1 MGALKKPV
9 ENASIVPFTNL
20 GNYSKSNYLI
30 SAKYQSTLL
39 ENQILAMSLQR
50 VHMEGNNLI
59 SEISASEIKVLLGK
73 TYQDFYIQLKKTAL
87 RLLNNVIMI
96 EDPEKRKFKGSNIIT
111 DCESEDGNFKIT
123 YNIGMKDVIT
133 GLKNNFTRLNLDVMI
148 RFTSSSTFRLYELL
162 KSKCYHPKG
171 VEGPNIFQIEYDI
184 AELKITLGAVDITH
198 PQIAPML
205 NGKETPNYKK
215 ILEEAAQLAKRDSTF
230 KKPKFEKWYDFKRQV
245 IDIGVEEINEK
256 SDIHVIYNTLK
267 TGKGGKVSKIIF
279 VVTAGQPSMVI
290 DAEEKTVIN
299 PDELIEKLDILG
311 EVIEEHLPIKDLKTI
326 LETADYDISRVE
338 KAYQVSKKQK
348 NKIHNLTAYLIMAI
362 RDEYDIPVSV
372 VNKKGTGFNNF
383 NERQYDFDELEK
395 ELLDNG
401 KEE

>member
-9 ENASIVPFTNL
+9 ENTSIIQFTNS

-30 SAKYQSTLL
+30 SAKFQSTLL
-39 ENQILAMSLQR
+39 ENQLLAMSLQR

-96 EDPEKRKFKGSNIIT
+96 EDPEKKKFKGSNIIT

-123 YNIGMKDVIT
+123 YNIGMKEIIT
-133 GLKNNFTRLNLDVMI
+133 GLKNNFTKLNLNVMVK
-148 RFTSSSTFRLYELL
+148 FSSASTFRIYELL

-171 VEGPNIFQIEYDI
+171 IEGSNIYQIEYDI

-205 NGKETPNYKK
+205 NGKESPNYKK
-215 ILEEAAQLAKRDSTF
+215 ILEEAAALAKRDSSF
-230 KKPKFEKWYDFKRQV
+230 KKPKFDKWYDFKRQV
-245 IDIGVEEINEK
+245 IDVGVEEINNK
-256 SDIHVIYNTLK
+256 SDIQVTYNTLK
-267 TGKGGKVSKIIF
+267 SGKGGKINKIIF
-279 VVTAGQPSMVI
+279 TVTTEQTPTIVGT
-290 DAEEKTVIN
+290 EEKNSIN
-299 PDELIEKLDILG
+299 PDELIEKLDLVG
-311 EVIEEHLPIKDLKTI
+311 TLIEEHLPIKDLRSI
-326 LETADYDISRVE
+326 LEIADYDIHRVV

-348 NKIHNLTAYLIMAI
+348 SKINNLTAYLIMAI
-362 RDEYDIPVSV
+362 KEDYDVPVSV
-372 VNKKGTGFNNF
+372 INKQENNFNNF
-383 NERQYDFDELEK
+383 EQRKYDFDELEK
-395 ELLDNG
+395 DLIDTN
-401 KEE
+401 

>member
-1 MGALKKPV
+1 
-9 ENASIVPFTNL
+9 
-20 GNYSKSNYLI
+20 
-30 SAKYQSTLL
+30 
-39 ENQILAMSLQR
+39 
-50 VHMEGNNLI
+50 MEGNNLI

-311 EVIEEHLPIKDLKTI
+311 EVIEDHLPIKDLKTI